1 MLRFPAMN
9 TSAAAIRT
17 LFAAAAL
24 LAAVPGSG
32 DTPGASPDA
41 AANAFFERAF
51 EERLVLEPTTATS
64 LGLKTGADRWQD
76 SSEAGE
82 AERFALSKRQ
92 VEELRAMDPARLD
105 DATRLSWQVFEAG
118 EERRMARYPWR
129 NHGYFFDKDGAHASV
144 PAFLINTHRIESEAD
159 AVTYIRRLEGVQ
171 PLFAQQLE
179 RARAAAKQGIA
190 PPKFVYPY
198 VIEDAGNVIKGLP
211 FDVGPADSVLLADF
225 RAKVGKLEIDDARR
239 QALVGEA
246 VKALLGSVKPAYEAV
261 IAWSRETEKSA
272 STDDGVWRLPD
283 GAAYYDYLLKN
294 FTTTDLTAAQIH
306 EIGLREVARI
316 HDEMRVVMKRVGF
329 EGDLSDFF
337 DFMRT
342 DAQFYYPDTAEGRE
356 AWLADANRHI
366 VAMRAKLPELFVTL
380 PKAEVVVKAVE
391 PFREKSAGK
400 AFYQRPSQDGSRPG
414 VFYGNLYQMKEMPKY
429 ELEALTY
436 HEAIPGHH
444 MQNAIALEESSLPR
458 FRRSG
463 VLHGLWR
470 RAGASTASGSARNS
484 ASTTIPGPSSGAS
497 RWNCTAPFVS
507 WWTPG
512 LHAKR
517 WTREQTIRYHVENSP
532 TGEDA
537 AIRATERYIL
547 NPGQATA
554 YMIGML
560 KIVELRERA
569 AAALGPKFDKREF
582 HDLVLRTGSVP
593 LTVLESE
600 VQRWVDGAE
609 GLRSCAPTS
618 SRSVTSPPGTWSYV
632 VADPAARK
640 CAVVD
645 PVLDFDPKSGRASTA
660 SADAIASFVRDS
672 GLTYQ
677 WILETHAHADHL
689 SAAPWLQAALG
700 GKIAIGEGIRAV
712 QTRLP

>member
-1 MLRFPAMN
+1 ML
-9 TSAAAIRT
+9 
-17 LFAAAAL
+17 LAAAAL
-24 LAAVPGSG
+24 LAAVPASG
-32 DTPGASPDA
+32 DTPEASPDA

-51 EERLVLEPTTATS
+51 EERLLLEPTTATS

-82 AERFALSKRQ
+82 AERLALSKRQ
-92 VEELRAMDPARLD
+92 VEELRAIDPARLD

-118 EERRMARYPWR
+118 EERRIARYPWR
-129 NHGYFFDKDGAHASV
+129 NHDYFFDKDGAHASV

-159 AVTYIRRLEGVQ
+159 AVTYIRRLEGIQ

-179 RARAAAKQGIA
+179 RARATGKQGIA

-198 VIEDAGNVIKGLP
+198 VIEDAGNVIKGRP
-211 FDVGPADSVLLADF
+211 FDDGPADSVLLADF

-239 QALVGEA
+239 QALVDEA
-246 VKALLGSVKPAYEAV
+246 EKALLDSVKPAYEAV
-261 IAWSRETEKSA
+261 IAWARETERTASA
-272 STDDGVWRLPD
+272 DDGVWRLPD

-294 FTTTDLTAAQIH
+294 YTTTDLTAAQIH

-329 EGDLSDFF
+329 EGDLSAFF

-342 DAQFYYPDTAEGRE
+342 DAQFYYPDTVEGRE

-400 AFYQRPSQDGSRPG
+400 AFYQRPTADGSRPG
-414 VFYGNLYQMKEMPKY
+414 IFYGNLYQMKEMPKY

-463 VLHGLWR
+463 YFTAYGEGWGLYSERLGKELGFYADPWSEFGRLALELH
-470 RAGASTASGSARNS
+470 RAVRLVVDT
-484 ASTTIPGPSSGAS
+484 
-497 RWNCTAPFVS
+497 
-507 WWTPG
+507 G

-517 WTREQTIRYHVENSP
+517 WTREQTIRYHVDNSP

-600 VQRWVDGAE
+600 VQRWV
-609 GLRSCAPTS
+609 
-618 SRSVTSPPGTWSYV
+618 
-632 VADPAARK
+632 AA
-640 CAVVD
+640 
-645 PVLDFDPKSGRASTA
+645 
-660 SADAIASFVRDS
+660 
-672 GLTYQ
+672 Q
-677 WILETHAHADHL
+677 
-689 SAAPWLQAALG
+689 G
-700 GKIAIGEGIRAV
+700 G
-712 QTRLP
+712 

>member
-1 MLRFPAMN
+1 MLA
-9 TSAAAIRT
+9 
-17 LFAAAAL
+17 
-24 LAAVPGSG
+24 LAAGTAWA
-32 DTPGASPDA
+32 DEASPDANA

-51 EERLVLEPTTATS
+51 DERLQLEPTLATS
-64 LGLKTGADRWQD
+64 LGLKTGDDRWQD
-76 SSEAGE
+76 ASEAGE
-82 AERFALSKRQ
+82 AERLALSKRQ
-92 VEELRAMDPARLD
+92 LAELRAIDPEKLD

-118 EERRMARYPWR
+118 EERRIARYPWR
-129 NHGYFFDKDGAHASV
+129 NHAYFFDKNGEHAST

-159 AVTYIRRLEGVQ
+159 AVAYIRRLEGIR
-171 PLFAQQLE
+171 PLFEQQLA
-179 RARAAAKQGIA
+179 RAAAAAKQGIA
-190 PPKFVYPY
+190 PPKFVHPY
-198 VIEDAGNVIKGLP
+198 VVEDAGNVIQGRP
-211 FDVGPADSVLLADF
+211 FDDGPADSVLLADF
-225 RAKVGKLEIDDARR
+225 RAKVGKLGIDAARR
-239 QALVGEA
+239 EQLIGRAEL
-246 VKALLGSVKPAYEAV
+246 ALLESVEPAYDAV
-261 IAWSRETEKSA
+261 IAWAKETEKAA

-283 GAAYYDYLLKN
+283 GASYYDYLLKN
-294 FTTTDLTAAQIH
+294 YTTTGLTADEIH
-306 EIGLREVARI
+306 AIGLAEVARI
-316 HDEMRVVMKRVGF
+316 HDEMRAIMKQVGF
-329 EGDLSDFF
+329 EGDLAAFF

-342 DAQFYYPDTAEGRE
+342 DERFYYPDTPEGRE

-400 AFYQRPSQDGSRPG
+400 AFYQRPTADGSRPG
-414 VFYGNLYQMKEMPKY
+414 VFYGNLYRMKEMPKY

-444 MQNAIALEESSLPR
+444 MQNAIALEEAAIPR

-463 VLHGLWR
+463 YFTAYGEGWGLYSERLGKELGFYADPWSEFGRLALELH
-470 RAGASTASGSARNS
+470 RAVRLVVDT
-484 ASTTIPGPSSGAS
+484 
-497 RWNCTAPFVS
+497 
-507 WWTPG
+507 G

-517 WTREQTIRYHVENSP
+517 WTREQTIRYHVEHSP

-600 VQRWVDGAE
+600 VERWV
-609 GLRSCAPTS
+609 
-618 SRSVTSPPGTWSYV
+618 
-632 VADPAARK
+632 AARK
-640 CAVVD
+640 
-645 PVLDFDPKSGRASTA
+645 G
-660 SADAIASFVRDS
+660 
-672 GLTYQ
+672 
-677 WILETHAHADHL
+677 
-689 SAAPWLQAALG
+689 
-700 GKIAIGEGIRAV
+700 
-712 QTRLP
+712 

>member
-1 MLRFPAMN
+1 MN
-9 TSAAAIRT
+9 TPTPAIYALLAAAV
-17 LFAAAAL
+17 L
-24 LAAVPGSG
+24 LAAVPASG
-32 DTPGASPDA
+32 DAPQTGLDA

-51 EERLVLEPTTATS
+51 DERLLLEPTTATS

-76 SSEAGE
+76 ASEAGE
-82 AERFALSKRQ
+82 AERLALSKRQ
-92 VEELRAMDPARLD
+92 LEELRAIDPARLD

-118 EERRMARYPWR
+118 EERRIARHPWR
-129 NHGYFFDKDGAHASV
+129 NHGYFFDKNGAHASV

-179 RARAAAKQGIA
+179 RTRAAGKQGIA

-198 VIEDAGNVIKGLP
+198 VIEDAGNIIKGRP
-211 FDVGPADSVLLADF
+211 FDDGPTDSPLLADF
-225 RAKVGKLEIDDARR
+225 RAKVGKLEIEGARR
-239 QALVGEA
+239 QALIGDAE
-246 VKALLGSVKPAYEAV
+246 KALLGSVKPAYEAV
-261 IAWSRETEKSA
+261 IAWARETEKTA
-272 STDDGVWRLPD
+272 STDDGVWRLPE
-283 GAAYYDYLLKN
+283 GATYYDYLLKN
-294 FTTTDLTAAQIH
+294 FTTTDLTAVQIH
-306 EIGLREVARI
+306 AIGLREVARI
-316 HDEMRVVMKRVGF
+316 HDEMRDVMKRVGF

-356 AWLADANRHI
+356 AWLADSNRHI
-366 VAMRAKLPELFVTL
+366 AAMRAKLPELFVTL

-400 AFYQRPSQDGSRPG
+400 AFYQRPSLDGTRPG

-444 MQNAIALEESSLPR
+444 MQNAIALEETSLPR

-463 VLHGLWR
+463 GFTAYGEGWGLYSERLGKELGFYADPWSEFGRLALELH
-470 RAGASTASGSARNS
+470 RAVRLVVDT
-484 ASTTIPGPSSGAS
+484 
-497 RWNCTAPFVS
+497 
-507 WWTPG
+507 G
-512 LHAKR
+512 LHSKR

-600 VQRWVDGAE
+600 VQRWVDAQKG
-609 GLRSCAPTS
+609 
-618 SRSVTSPPGTWSYV
+618 
-632 VADPAARK
+632 
-640 CAVVD
+640 
-645 PVLDFDPKSGRASTA
+645 
-660 SADAIASFVRDS
+660 
-672 GLTYQ
+672 
-677 WILETHAHADHL
+677 
-689 SAAPWLQAALG
+689 
-700 GKIAIGEGIRAV
+700 
-712 QTRLP
+712 

>member
-1 MLRFPAMN
+1 MNLSPPAF
-9 TSAAAIRT
+9 ST
-17 LFAAAAL
+17 LIAAAAL
-24 LAAVPGSG
+24 LAAVPASG
-32 DTPGASPDA
+32 DTPQSGADT
-41 AANAFFERAF
+41 AANAFYERAF
-51 EERLVLEPTTATS
+51 EERLLLEPTMATS

-92 VEELRAMDPARLD
+92 VGELRAMDPARLD
-105 DATRLSWQVFEAG
+105 DSTRLSWQVFEAG
-118 EERRMARYPWR
+118 EERRIARYPWR
-129 NHGYFFDKDGAHASV
+129 NHGYFFDKDGAHAST

-198 VIEDAGNVIKGLP
+198 VIEDAGNILKGRP
-211 FDVGPADSVLLADF
+211 FDEGPADSPLLADF
-225 RAKVGKLEIDDARR
+225 RAKLDKLEIDDARR
-239 QALVGEA
+239 KALVGEA
-246 VKALLGSVKPAYEAV
+246 EKALLGSVKPAYEAV
-261 IAWSRETEKSA
+261 IAWARVTEKTA

-294 FTTTDLTAAQIH
+294 FTTTELTAEQIH

-316 HDEMRVVMKRVGF
+316 HGEMRAVMKRVGF

-337 DFMRT
+337 KFMRT
-342 DAQFYYPDTAEGRE
+342 DAQFYYADTAEGRE

-400 AFYQRPSQDGSRPG
+400 AFYQRPPLDGSRPG

-444 MQNAIALEESSLPR
+444 MQNAIALEETSLPR

-463 VLHGLWR
+463 GFTAYGEGWGLYSERLGKELGFYDDPWSEFGRLALELH
-470 RAGASTASGSARNS
+470 RAVRLVVDT
-484 ASTTIPGPSSGAS
+484 
-497 RWNCTAPFVS
+497 
-507 WWTPG
+507 G

-517 WTREQTIRYHVENSP
+517 WSREQTIRYHVENSP

-560 KIVELRERA
+560 RIVELRERA
-569 AAALGPKFDKREF
+569 AAALGLRFDKREF

-600 VQRWVDGAE
+600 VQRWVDAQKG
-609 GLRSCAPTS
+609 
-618 SRSVTSPPGTWSYV
+618 
-632 VADPAARK
+632 
-640 CAVVD
+640 
-645 PVLDFDPKSGRASTA
+645 
-660 SADAIASFVRDS
+660 
-672 GLTYQ
+672 
-677 WILETHAHADHL
+677 
-689 SAAPWLQAALG
+689 
-700 GKIAIGEGIRAV
+700 
-712 QTRLP
+712 